1 MLGQV
6 FYNNTG
12 QNDIL
17 TIANASVAGYFILNG
32 NGHLCQSSGLVDDI
46 HGNDNSMLDRFPMI
60 QYHLHNPN
68 ASGAFYRLSDKTFL
82 SGSDEDQKSVYI
94 GSLPHEDKLLGIVF
108 KGILLN
114 VEVEHMKSEI
124 FILSLITQALRAFN
138 RANDLENILKIV
150 LIGVT
155 AGSGLGFNRAFVLLT
170 QDEQNCLKGAL
181 ANGPSSPEE
190 AGHIWQKLSSGEL
203 TLDKMFEESLRKNEK
218 EKPLLENIIED
229 LVIPLD
235 NKDNIFARSALENKS
250 MIINEMTLAGS
261 EYSELH
267 SKIGPGPIAV
277 VPLVGNE
284 YLQGVLIA
292 DNFITCKEI
301 TENDLYLLEIF
312 AKYASDSIEKFR
324 LYKRL
329 AKKVEALKEA
339 NRMIISN
346 RENVIKAEKLSVLA
360 DMAEQ
365 VAHEIRNPL
374 TVVGGFTKLML
385 KKTTAE
391 DENYEDLKMIIDQ
404 VSRIEQALEK
414 FTSLMNYQNK
424 DDRVCDLGE
433 LVKST
438 LAMNLPGIDFS
449 KFEVQYERPVMIKI
463 DPDLFRQALFIVL
476 KRATAIQQ
484 NQEHI
489 LLSIER
495 FNDKISVNFKS
506 ISHDSSLVNDLYDS
520 FSSWQSHKKFK
531 ELSTSIEILKFYG
544 GNIGLKASSN
554 EESSFY
560 LELPVYEEV

>member
-1 MLGQV
+1 VLSQAV
-6 FYNNTG
+6 YNNTE
-12 QNDIL
+12 QNDFMAL
-17 TIANASVAGYFILNG
+17 ANASVAGYFVLNRDG
-32 NGHLCQSSGLVDDI
+32 NLGQSSGLANYICV
-46 HGNDNSMLDRFPMI
+46 NDKSILDYFPMI
-60 QYHLHNPN
+60 QYHLNNPDV
-68 ASGAFYRLSDKTFL
+68 SGAFYKLSNETSCTDI
-82 SGSDEDQKSVYI
+82 DEVQRSIYI
-94 GSLPHEDKLLGIVF
+94 GSIPNEDKLMGIVF
-108 KGILLN
+108 NGILPN
-114 VEVEHMKSEI
+114 VELEFMKSEI

-138 RANDLENILKIV
+138 RANDLEDILKIV

-155 AGSGLGFNRAFVLLT
+155 AGSGLGFNRAFILLT

-203 TLDKMFEESLRKNEK
+203 TLEKMFEESLNKNEE
-218 EKPLLENIIED
+218 EKPLLYEFIEN

-235 NKDNIFARSALENKS
+235 NKDNIFAKAALENKS
-250 MIINEMTLAGS
+250 MIIDEITLTGK

-267 SKIGPGPIAV
+267 SRIGPGPIAV

-292 DNFITCKEI
+292 DNFITRKEI

-329 AKKVEALKEA
+329 AWKIEALKEA
-339 NRMIISN
+339 NKMIISN

-360 DMAEQ
+360 EMAGH

-374 TVVGGFTKLML
+374 TVVGGFAKLML
-385 KKTTAE
+385 KKASEE
-391 DENYEDLKMIIDQ
+391 DETFENLQIIIDQ

-414 FTSLMNYQNK
+414 FTSLMNYQSK
-424 DDRVCDLGE
+424 DDRVCDFGE

-438 LAMNLPGIDFS
+438 LAMSLPGIDFS
-449 KFEVQYERPVMIKI
+449 EFEIQSEQSVMIKI
-463 DPDLFRQALFIVL
+463 DPDLFRQALFIIL
-476 KRATAIQQ
+476 KRVTMIRQC
-484 NQEHI
+484 QEPV

-495 FNDKISVNFKS
+495 YNDKASVYFKS
-506 ISHDSSLVNDLYDS
+506 TVHSSSLASNLYRS

-531 ELSTSIEILKFYG
+531 ELSTSMQILEYYG
-544 GNIGLKASSN
+544 GNIGLKASNN
-554 EESSFY
+554 EENSFY
-560 LELPVYEEV
+560 IELPIYEEA